1 VVGFSLLLPI
11 QYPTYRARRINRA
24 TQPATK
30 EKEQTFRDPGNERE
44 REGRRKKGHHTQADY
59 PHLFVTFGCVPVFV
73 YHKFSCCFVFS
84 FALHP
89 DIYTSPTLTTSLG
102 F

>member
-73 YHKFSCCFVFS
+73 SISLVVVLS
-84 FALHP
+84 FRLHC
-89 DIYTSPTLTTSLG
+89 IQISTLLLL
-102 F
+102 